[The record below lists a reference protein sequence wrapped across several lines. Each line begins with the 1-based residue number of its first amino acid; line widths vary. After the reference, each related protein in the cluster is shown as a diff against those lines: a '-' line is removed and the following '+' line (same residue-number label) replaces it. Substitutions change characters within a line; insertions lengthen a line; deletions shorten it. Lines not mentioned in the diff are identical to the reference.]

1 MFVPLED
8 RDDLGEV
15 HIGFSPNQGINSI
28 HRVKEVPVTPS
39 QQGGSVNGGSLN
51 YIDR

>member
-1 MFVPLED
+1 MFVPIED

-15 HIGFSPNQGINSI
+15 HIGFSPNQGINTV
-28 HRVKEVPVTPS
+28 HRVKELPTPIS
-39 QQGGSVNGGSLN
+39 QIGSPSANESMN

>member
-15 HIGFSPNQGINSI
+15 HIDFNAETGIQAI
-28 HRVKEVPVTPS
+28 HHVKEVKTNSNTVENANNNNSKSIAT
-39 QQGGSVNGGSLN
+39 
-51 YIDR
+51 